1 MLSGTGDSDDSSDG
15 ENDFYQHPEAV
26 EARPGGV
33 SVHTGLH
40 VKGLVRAQAFL
51 HYSDLRLKTSV
62 EDVVDAIQTLSQL
75 EGKRY
80 TWRKDVAGTTR
91 TRTTAHA
98 HAPPHTRRT

>member
-1 MLSGTGDSDDSSDG
+1 VLRFSGDSDDSDG
-15 ENDFYQHPEAV
+15 EHNFYRHPEAV
-26 EARPGGV
+26 EQRQGGV
-33 SVHTGLH
+33 TVRTGLH

-80 TWRKDVAGTTR
+80 TWRKDVAGTT
-91 TRTTAHA
+91 TVFSS
-98 HAPPHTRRT
+98 TRRVRTYR